1 MSWLSDNVTV
11 VGTPVDGVANVLI
24 ALPGTNK
31 AIATNL
37 RDAIVAVV
45 DLVEESPQ
53 PEPTQNAFYPIL
65 SSMKW

>member
-37 RDAIVAVV
+37 RDAVV
-45 DLVEESPQ
+45 DLEVLSEENLQ

-65 SSMKW
+65 SSVKW